1 MAFFY
6 RNKNKE
12 KGKESVN
19 GNAESQNRDVFDRLF
34 SDADNE
40 KKEMVDYI
48 TKHQLKSINENH
60 KNFISDFDNILIEQ
74 SANMIKNENVV
85 QKTEKIKDS
94 VNIIG
99 NLNNTIS
106 SVYGVSSVMGSRD
119 SQQDAAAVS
128 DTQINNFEN
137 KKWLAVLCDGMGGME
152 GGEQA
157 STLCVTKL
165 ISCFEN
171 IGDCN
176 IPQFYRNSIVEID
189 NDVAMLRDVNG
200 NYLRAGSTLVSVVI
214 DNDNLYWGSV
224 GDSHI
229 YIIRDKEMIRVN
241 AEHNYMM
248 ELMAQVQRG
257 EITIDQA
264 NSNKDK
270 EALISYMGI
279 GNVSLMDVIEKPFK
293 LHPNDFIILCS
304 DGLYRSVTDSE
315 IYNIVVSNCDNMQ
328 KAADMLTACALSK
341 NKKYQDNTTVITI
354 RYI

>member
-1 MAFFY
+1 MALF
-6 RNKNKE
+6 NKKKKQAKIE
-12 KGKESVN
+12 
-19 GNAESQNRDVFDRLF
+19 QNSSNEQNTDFFDRVF
-34 SDADNE
+34 NDIDNE
-40 KKEMVDYI
+40 KKEMVEYVMRN
-48 TKHQLKSINENH
+48 QPKSISENH
-60 KNFISDFDNILIEQ
+60 KSFISDFDDVLIEQ
-74 SANMIKNENVV
+74 SSKIIRNDNI
-85 QKTEKIKDS
+85 QKTEKIKAS
-94 VNIIG
+94 ENVIG
-99 NLNNTIS
+99 NLNGSVN
-106 SVYGVSSVMGSRD
+106 SVYGLSSVIGSRD

-128 DTQINNFEN
+128 DDKISSFDN

-165 ISCFEN
+165 VSCFEN
-171 IGDCN
+171 IGDCSV
-176 IPQFYRNSIVEID
+176 PQFYRNSIVEID
-189 NDVAMLRDVNG
+189 NDVATLKDVNG

-214 DNDNLYWGSV
+214 DGDNLYWGSV

-229 YIIRDKEMIRVN
+229 YIIRDKEMLRVN
-241 AEHNYMM
+241 TEHNYMM

-264 NSNKDK
+264 NNNKDK

-293 LHPNDFIILCS
+293 LQKNDFIVLCS

-328 KAADMLTACALSK
+328 KTADMLTACALSK

-354 RYI
+354 RYV